1 MIQYLLEKVT
11 IYQLIKENM
20 MHKLI
25 TLLLIF
31 SSLVSQAQIHSI
43 GVGIGYG
50 STTMEDLKA
59 INENVSNNI
68 TFEHGTTRSFPAWL
82 TFSAQ
87 FRLML
92 GKRLSTGMNY
102 YYNSSGS
109 RISAKDYSG
118 EYHFDQIIVGHSIGT
133 GLYFRMNPLAKLAL
147 VLGLEGGGTY
157 SELRIE
163 EEIIIVDSGSSKNVN
178 HLFATGIY
186 VLPVIEISYPVG
198 PVVFGTKVGY
208 NFSFLGK
215 LRYDGEEVTRPDGKS
230 KIRSDWSGYRILLS
244 LNLPLKKNQKKED

>member
-1 MIQYLLEKVT
+1 
-11 IYQLIKENM
+11 M
-20 MHKLI
+20 MHKMI

-31 SSLVSQAQIHSI
+31 SSLVSQAQTHCI
-43 GVGIGYG
+43 GIGIGYG
-50 STTMEDLKA
+50 SANMEDLKA
-59 INENVSNNI
+59 INENVSNQI
-68 TFEHGTTRSFPAWL
+68 IFEHGTTSSFPWWW

-87 FRLML
+87 YRLML
-92 GKRLSTGMNY
+92 GKRLSTGVNY

-133 GLYFRMNPLAKLAL
+133 GLYFRMNPLAKSAL

-186 VLPVIEISYPVG
+186 ALPVFEILYPVG
-198 PVVFGTKVGY
+198 PVVIGTKVGY

-215 LRYDGEEVTRPDGKS
+215 LRYQGEEVKTPDGKS
-230 KIRSDWSGYRILLS
+230 KIRSDWSGYRILISLS
-244 LNLPLKKNQKKED
+244 LPLKKNLKKED